1 MLTKETITANESLK
15 GLSEEQITAITT
27 LSANDE
33 ASVLGEKF
41 GRVYREMDASIEEAT
56 GIKRNGDEKTYV
68 YLKRAA
74 TEYAAKYKDYDT
86 LKSTIADL
94 EEKLK
99 KGGDEA
105 IKSQLEQA
113 QKELDATKA
122 QFNTLKADFDK
133 KEGEHKKALLDY
145 KIDSEIAKA
154 MEGMKFK
161 ATFNEGVL
169 STLKAK
175 AIDTIKSKNPA
186 FETRDGRERLIFHD
200 ENGAPLNNAENQLN
214 PFTAKELLTKEFE
227 AMDLLEKTPAKAQV
241 AVLRSRNPTARISV
255 RQPKRRH
262 RTSSAR
268 CFRKRAYR
276 TPTCA
281 IRPSLTNSG
290 TTTTLTRFRLLNRQR
305 VA

>member
-227 AMDLLEKTPAKAQV
+227 AMDLLEKTPAKGAGGG
-241 AVLRSRNPTARISV
+241 APKPKPNGTHLGASTKEEASDIIGKMLSEKGISNTDLRYQAEFDKLWNDNDID
-255 RQPKRRH
+255 
-262 RTSSAR
+262 
-268 CFRKRAYR
+268 
-276 TPTCA
+276 
-281 IRPSLTNSG
+281 SLP
-290 TTTTLTRFRLLNRQR
+290 LTK
-305 VA
+305 

>member
-56 GIKRNGDEKTYV
+56 GIKRIGDEKTYV

-94 EEKLK
+94 EEKVK

-227 AMDLLEKTPAKAQV
+227 AMDLLEKTPAKGAGGTGPKPKGNGTHLG
-241 AVLRSRNPTARISV
+241 ATTKEEAMTIIGKMLSEKGISNTDLRYQEAFDKLWEDNDID
-255 RQPKRRH
+255 
-262 RTSSAR
+262 
-268 CFRKRAYR
+268 
-276 TPTCA
+276 
-281 IRPSLTNSG
+281 SLP
-290 TTTTLTRFRLLNRQR
+290 LTK
-305 VA
+305 